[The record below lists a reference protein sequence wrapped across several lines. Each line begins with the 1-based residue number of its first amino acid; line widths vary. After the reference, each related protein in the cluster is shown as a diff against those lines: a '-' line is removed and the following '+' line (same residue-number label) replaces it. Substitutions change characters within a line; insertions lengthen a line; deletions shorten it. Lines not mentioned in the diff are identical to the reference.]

1 MKSSFFSLVSID
13 MAYRKDPIED
23 HYIIGTSL
31 GSGSF
36 GDVKICTEKATGK
49 DWAVKIITKKGN
61 SVDEKR
67 MEIIQVEIDILKVVN
82 HDNVVKLK
90 DIFETDTHFYII
102 MEVISGGELFDKIVE
117 LTHYSEKEAARLT
130 AQILR
135 GIAHL
140 HEKRIIHRDLKPE
153 NLLLSSK
160 SLDAV
165 IKITDFGL
173 SKIFQEDEQ
182 ELGYN
187 AVGTPGYIAPEVL
200 NLLDTG
206 EPYSRE
212 IDLWAV
218 GVILYILLCGFPPF
232 HGEDEEEVYDKITAG
247 DWVFLSPYWDP
258 VSKEAKDLIEK
269 LLNLDPRARLTA
281 SQALAHPWIAH
292 YETNSEAHLNEA
304 IVQLKKFNAKR
315 KFRGAILAVKAL
327 AKLRRF
333 K

>member
-1 MKSSFFSLVSID
+1 MNNPEDVDLDLDDLHSLLVDRVSFLGDDLHGPISSGRFFCANLDISKGS
-13 MAYRKDPIED
+13 
-23 HYIIGTSL
+23 TS
-31 GSGSF
+31 
-36 GDVKICTEKATGK
+36 KICPN
-49 DWAVKIITKKGN
+49 DVMIFN
-61 SVDEKR
+61 R
-67 MEIIQVEIDILKVVN
+67 ILSIRHLN
-82 HDNVVKLK
+82 RAND
-90 DIFETDTHFYII
+90 
-102 MEVISGGELFDKIVE
+102 G
-117 LTHYSEKEAARLT
+117 KEAARLT

-140 HEKRIIHRDLKPE
+140 HENRIIHRDLKPE

-160 SLDAV
+160 DLDAV

-173 SKIFQEDEQ
+173 SKIFKAGEP

-206 EPYSRE
+206 DPYSKE

-218 GVILYILLCGFPPF
+218 GVILYILLSGFPPF
-232 HGEDEEEVYDKITAG
+232 HGDDEEEIYDKITAG
-247 DWVFLSPYWDP
+247 DWVFLAPYWDP

-269 LLNLDPRARLTA
+269 LLDLDPKKRLTA
-281 SQALAHPWIAH
+281 AQALAHPWIAH
-292 YETNSEAHLNEA
+292 YETNSEAHLNET

-315 KFRGAILAVKAL
+315 KFKGAILAVKAL
-327 AKLRRF
+327 SKLRRSF